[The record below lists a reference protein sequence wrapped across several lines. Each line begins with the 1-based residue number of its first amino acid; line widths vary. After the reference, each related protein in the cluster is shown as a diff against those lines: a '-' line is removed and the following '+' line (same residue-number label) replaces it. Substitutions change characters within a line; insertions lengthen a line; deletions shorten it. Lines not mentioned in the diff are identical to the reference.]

1 MLKQV
6 SVAVVVLAAA
16 GATAVVLTRDA
27 RAQKTPGAER
37 IAVETVEITKG
48 DLSTSSS
55 LTGTLGYG
63 AARVV
68 KGAAAGVVT
77 WLPKTGKV
85 VKRGGVLYRVN
96 DAPVPLFLGSPP
108 LYRPLA
114 AKDTVGRDVAMVNR
128 NLKALGY
135 ATGVQPRTAGP
146 LGKEV
151 RKGEDVLTD
160 SLLKAIKRWQRD
172 TGLPEDGKLEVGD
185 VAVLP
190 AAVRVESVSAVP
202 GDAAA
207 GELMTVTPTK
217 KVVTVPASPGAA
229 GSLGEDDKVGLRMP
243 DGTES
248 TGRISAIATVAQPGD
263 DPGAQQ
269 QVAVTVTMD
278 DPEAAGRLDG
288 GSIEVRVPG
297 ESRKGVLTV
306 PVNALLALQEGG
318 YALQLPDG
326 RLVQAETG
334 LFAQGM
340 VEVSGAGLRAGL
352 RVVTTS

>member
-16 GATAVVLTRDA
+16 GTAAVVLTRDA
-27 RAQKTPGAER
+27 GARKTPTAEK

-48 DLSTSSS
+48 DLSTSST
-55 LTGTLGYG
+55 LGGTLGYG
-63 AARVV
+63 APRVV

-108 LYRPLA
+108 LYRTLA
-114 AKDTVGRDVAMVNR
+114 AKDTTGRDVAMVNR

-135 ATGVQPRTAGP
+135 ATGVQPLTV
-146 LGKEV
+146 GKKDV
-151 RKGEDVLTD
+151 RKGEDVLTAA
-160 SLLKAIKRWQRD
+160 LLAAIKRWQRD
-172 TGLPEDGKLEVGD
+172 TGMPEDGKLEVGD

-207 GELMTVTPTK
+207 AELMTVTPTR
-217 KVVTVPASPGAA
+217 KVVTVQASPDEA
-229 GSLGEDDKVGLRMP
+229 GSLDEDDKVGLRMP

-248 TGRISAIATVAQPGD
+248 TGRIGAIATVAQPGE
-263 DPGAQQ
+263 DPGGQQ
-269 QVAVTVTMD
+269 QVAITVTLD
-278 DPEAAGRLDG
+278 DPDAAGRLDG

-326 RLVQAETG
+326 SLVQAETG
-334 LFAQGM
+334 LFAKGM